1 MNSQNN
7 WKRFKHYSL
16 VYLWAAEAS
25 KKEKQWDS
33 SSVTDNS
40 YIQSFHLIE
49 MQKTVLNH
57 SVHIWGT
64 WYSVK
69 KIAYVTAK
77 YLKRKKKRKTIKKKE
92 RKKEVVSMLMNSVC
106 KSGKQIES
114 LRSGQM
120 VERIILGKAVRIL

>member
-1 MNSQNN
+1 M
-7 WKRFKHYSL
+7 
-16 VYLWAAEAS
+16 
-25 KKEKQWDS
+25 
-33 SSVTDNS
+33 
-40 YIQSFHLIE
+40 
-49 MQKTVLNH
+49 
-57 SVHIWGT
+57 
-64 WYSVK
+64 
-69 KIAYVTAK
+69 TAK